1 MSKIKTD
8 AIAVPKPLE
17 LAILAALLRPR
28 DVPTV
33 ALKAA
38 MAFYVEAHRFCSEL
52 RSRTPESIFA
62 DFYSDQEWLKF
73 SAEALKKAQGD
84 YGLIRWN
91 CVRTRTTTRLGNSSS
106 SKGCR

>member
-8 AIAVPKPLE
+8 AVAVPRPLE

-28 DVPTV
+28 DVPTL

-38 MAFYVEAHRFCSEL
+38 MAFYIEAHRFCGEL

-62 DFYSDQEWLKF
+62 DFYSDQ
-73 SAEALKKAQGD
+73 
-84 YGLIRWN
+84 
-91 CVRTRTTTRLGNSSS
+91 
-106 SKGCR
+106 